1 MTMKHTYAMMSA
13 LAAGML
19 LLLCGGGCSTQRT
32 AGREKEVSVLQFNI
46 WQEGTMVEGGYE
58 AIADEITRLKPTFV
72 TLSEVRNY
80 HGTRFCDRITES
92 LRQRGLTY
100 YSFFSDDTGL
110 LSCHPLT
117 DSTTVFPLHNDHG
130 SIYKLI
136 TTVDGRRTAV
146 YTAHLDYL
154 NDTYYE
160 VRGYDGNNWR
170 QMEAPLTDVKEILRR
185 NELSMRDEA
194 ITNFLQDAQTEVE
207 QGSLI
212 FLGGDFNEPSFAD
225 WTEATRD
232 SADHQGITVDWP
244 CTTRLHE
251 AGFADAYRTRHPNP
265 VTHPGYTYP
274 ADNPAVPINRLT
286 WAPQADE
293 RERIDFIFFFPRK
306 GLTLKEAIVVGPDG
320 CIRNSLR
327 TPETSRDSILTP
339 AGTWPSDHKAVLAT
353 FRLK

>member
-1 MTMKHTYAMMSA
+1 MKHTYVMLSA

-19 LLLCGGGCSTQRT
+19 LLCGGCSTQRT
-32 AGREKEVSVLQFNI
+32 ADREKEVSILQFNI

-58 AIADEITRLKPTFV
+58 AIADEIARLRPTFV

-92 LRQRGLTY
+92 LRRRGLTY
-100 YSFFSDDTGL
+100 HSFFSDDTGL

-117 DSTTVFPLHNDHG
+117 DSTTVFPLNNDHG
-130 SIYKLI
+130 SIYKL
-136 TTVDGRRTAV
+136 TTMVDGRRTAV

-160 VRGYDGNNWR
+160 VRGYDGNNWK

-244 CTTRLHE
+244 CTTRLHK
-251 AGFADAYRTRHPNP
+251 AGFADAYRTRYPNP

-274 ADNPAVPINRLT
+274 ADNPDVPINRLT

-306 GLTLKEAIVVGPDG
+306 WLTLKDATVVGPNG
-320 CIRNSLR
+320 CIRHSQR
-327 TPETSRDSILTP
+327 TPETSQDSILTP

-353 FRLK
+353 FILK